1 MATSAMNSP
10 SQTLTIAISSAE
22 GVEFDHHQHVLLQC
36 TVEGNFASVEELHLE
51 RDSGYAC
58 LK

>member
-1 MATSAMNSP
+1 MNSP